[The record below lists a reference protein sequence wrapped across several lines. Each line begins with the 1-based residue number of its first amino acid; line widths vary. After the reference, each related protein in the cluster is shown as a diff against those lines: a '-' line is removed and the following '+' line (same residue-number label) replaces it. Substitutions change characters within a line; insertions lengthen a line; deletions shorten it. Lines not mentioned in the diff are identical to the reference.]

1 MRIYKIACLVIF
13 LCQQNQLN
21 QKQQTMLKKEEIWQS
36 IKLFQKQNRRELDQT
51 RESEDQSSFISD
63 NEKENLFKNKQ
74 QSCQCKQ
81 QMLQFKKEFMLQIRE
96 LKAQHQVEMEN
107 LQNHFQKLIIEQK
120 QQYEQEIQQLKE
132 DLEFYMSEQNDK
144 ELLQLIEN
152 EQQKD
157 KEIFQQQLEFQITE
171 KLKLEQKLI
180 QCQRELKQYKEQASQ
195 IQSSQYSQQNQQQ
208 LQQSVHKNCAPQLF
222 RDTNRKVKLQ
232 TEGIDRSIVN
242 DDNSNRFGIC
252 NSIKNFNATIKHM
265 EKSQQSQY

>member
-1 MRIYKIACLVIF
+1 
-13 LCQQNQLN
+13 
-21 QKQQTMLKKEEIWQS
+21 MLKKEEIWQS
-36 IKLFQKQNRRELDQT
+36 IKFFQKQNRRELDQT

-81 QMLQFKKEFMLQIRE
+81 QVLQLKKECMLQIRE
-96 LKAQHQVEMEN
+96 LKAQHQIEMEN
-107 LQNHFQKLIIEQK
+107 VQNQFQKLMIEQK
-120 QQYEQEIQQLKE
+120 QKYEQEIAQLKE
-132 DLEFYMSEQNDK
+132 DLEFYMCEQNDK
-144 ELLQLIEN
+144 ELLELIEQ

-157 KEIFQQQLEFQITE
+157 KEIFQQQLEYQITE

-180 QCQRELKQYKEQASQ
+180 QCQRELKQYQEQTQQ
-195 IQSSQYSQQNQQQ
+195 IQSSQNTQQNYQQ

-242 DDNSNRFGIC
+242 DDNSNKVGIC
-252 NSIKNFNATIKHM
+252 NSIKNFNANIKHM

>member
-1 MRIYKIACLVIF
+1 
-13 LCQQNQLN
+13 
-21 QKQQTMLKKEEIWQS
+21 MLKKEEIWQS
-36 IKLFQKQNRRELDQT
+36 IKMFQKQSKRELDQT

-81 QMLQFKKEFMLQIRE
+81 QLLSLKKECMLQIRE
-96 LKAQHQVEMEN
+96 LKAQHQIEMEN
-107 LQNHFQKLIIEQK
+107 LQNQFQKIIIEQK
-120 QQYEQEIQQLKE
+120 QQYEQEISQLKE
-132 DLEFYMSEQNDK
+132 DLEFYIGEQNDK
-144 ELLQLIEN
+144 ELMQLIEQ

-171 KLKLEQKLI
+171 KLKLEQKFIL
-180 QCQRELKQYKEQASQ
+180 CQKELKQYKEQA
-195 IQSSQYSQQNQQQ
+195 QYFQTTQQNQQIQQ

-242 DDNSNRFGIC
+242 DDNSNRVGIC

-265 EKSQQSQY
+265 EKSQQSQC